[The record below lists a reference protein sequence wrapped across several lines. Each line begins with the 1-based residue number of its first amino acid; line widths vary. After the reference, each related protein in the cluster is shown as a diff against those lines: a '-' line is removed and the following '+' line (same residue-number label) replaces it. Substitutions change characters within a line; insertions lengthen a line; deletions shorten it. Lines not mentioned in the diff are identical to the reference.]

1 MLVYPT
7 LAVIQAQE
15 WNLPLPDLLIL
26 TFPGFLLYGLVAIPV
41 GIWADKRGGWEPLT
55 AGLIG
60 MGLGSVVCGQATNP
74 TEMTVGLAII
84 GLFAG
89 AYHPAGMGLITQGI
103 ERSSWALGI
112 NGMYGA
118 GAVAVAPGLAEILC
132 HWIGWS
138 QTFYLLA
145 VVPLILGVVF
155 LFMPIKL
162 PKSTVDPEDLFA
174 AKTSI
179 GSLWTPGFLLLCAAM
194 TVNGIAYRGNTVVL
208 PSLMDDR
215 VPFIG
220 HGIATSITYG
230 FAMVM
235 NYLVGRLAEKFSPQ
249 GIYVVFIALSLPP
262 LVATAWLSE
271 IPLLIVA
278 SMYGACALGLQPAE
292 NTLVAH
298 FSPPAVRSRAYGIKF
313 TLTFGIGALAAP
325 LVSTLLASA
334 DLATVQLTLS
344 GFWALFLAVA
354 VVLKSRFNSGQISTG
369 KITS

>member
-7 LAVIQAQE
+7 LAVIQAGE
-15 WNLPLPDLLIL
+15 WGIPLPELLLL

-60 MGLGSVVCGQATNP
+60 MGVGALLCGQATNP
-74 TEMTVGLAII
+74 TEMAVGLAVI

-118 GAVAVAPGLAEILC
+118 GAVAVAPGLAELLC
-132 HWIGWS
+132 QWVGWS
-138 QTFYLLA
+138 NTFYVLA
-145 VVPLILGVVF
+145 IVPLLLGAVF
-155 LFMPIKL
+155 IFMPIHLEKT
-162 PKSTVDPEDLFA
+162 PSESKEKAFSNRDL
-174 AKTSI
+174 S
-179 GSLWTPGFLLLCAAM
+179 SLWTPGFLLLCAAM

-208 PSLMDDR
+208 PTLMDDR
-215 VPFIG
+215 VPFLG
-220 HGIATSITYG
+220 HGVATSITYG

-235 NYLVGRLAEKFSPQ
+235 NYLVGRLTEKFSAQ
-249 GIYVVFIALSLPP
+249 GVYVVFIALSLPP
-262 LVATAWLSE
+262 LIATAWLSNL
-271 IPLLIVA
+271 PLLIVA

-298 FSPPAVRSRAYGIKF
+298 FSPDRVRSRAYGIKF
-313 TLTFGIGALAAP
+313 TLTFGVGALAAP
-325 LVSTLLASA
+325 LVSKLLTTA

-344 GFWALFLAVA
+344 AFWAVFLIVA
-354 VVLKSRFNSGQISTG
+354 IALKARINHIGPG
-369 KITS
+369 TSATTS